1 MIYCSIDL
9 MDGKAVQL
17 VQGKAENK
25 KLEVTDVM
33 GLALKFSKIGPI
45 NVIDLDAA
53 LEARG

>member
-9 MDGKAVQL
+9 MGGKAVQL
-17 VQGKAENK
+17 VLGEAENK

-53 LEARG
+53 FGARR